1 VAIIKLG
8 QGVSHVAFMKT
19 EESVTSSQS
28 LATHTEQ
35 PVSVPEAES
44 KDLTINFFVVGGII
58 NITMILA
65 YFVWAF
71 GAWKRADKRKG
82 R

>member
-1 VAIIKLG
+1 MNTK
-8 QGVSHVAFMKT
+8 
-19 EESVTSSQS
+19 ESVTNSQS
-28 LATHTEQ
+28 LSAYTEQ
-35 PVSVPEAES
+35 PVSATVAEE

-71 GAWKRADKRKG
+71 GAWKKADKRKG

>member
-1 VAIIKLG
+1 
-8 QGVSHVAFMKT
+8 MNTT
-19 EESVTSSQS
+19 ESTTDSPA
-28 LATHTEQ
+28 LNTYTEQ
-35 PVSVPEAES
+35 PVSAPEAEA

-71 GAWKRADKRKG
+71 GAWKKAGKRKG

>member
-1 VAIIKLG
+1 MQDATNPFEVF
-8 QGVSHVAFMKT
+8 FMNTK
-19 EESVTSSQS
+19 ESASNSQS
-28 LATHTEQ
+28 LNSYTEQ
-35 PVSVPEAES
+35 PVSSPEAET

-71 GAWKRADKRKG
+71 GAWKKANKRKG

>member
-1 VAIIKLG
+1 MNTR
-8 QGVSHVAFMKT
+8 QP
-19 EESVTSSQS
+19 VTTAQT
-28 LATHTEQ
+28 LETHTEQ
-35 PVSVPEAES
+35 PVSAPEAED

-71 GAWKRADKRKG
+71 GAWKKVDKRKK